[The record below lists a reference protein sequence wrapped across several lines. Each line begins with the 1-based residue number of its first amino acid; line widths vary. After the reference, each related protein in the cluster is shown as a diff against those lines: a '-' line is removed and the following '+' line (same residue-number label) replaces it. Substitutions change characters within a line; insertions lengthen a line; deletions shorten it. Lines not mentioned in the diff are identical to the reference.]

1 MPNRIIREGILSS
14 DRVDQLD
21 PPAEVFYRRLMSKVD
36 DHGLFDGRAS
46 ILRSSLYPLRVDRV
60 READISRWIAAC
72 EKAGLIALYQHDGK
86 PYLQML
92 DTRWQTRS
100 EAKYPL
106 PSAGT
111 RTTLQEHANSC
122 AQVQT
127 GEHLDV
133 FGDGDEG
140 GYADVSGAPP
150 VAPRGGLF
158 PIFWAAYPRKEGKAP
173 AEKAFDK
180 VKPSTTLL
188 ETMLQ
193 AIKAQAQS
201 ERWRKDGG
209 QYIPMPAT
217 WLNQRRWEDQAQ
229 VEIPA
234 GKPASVDA
242 NGETPEQKAER
253 REAARRLIFGDKTT
267 GDVIDA

>member
-1 MPNRIIREGILSS
+1 
-14 DRVDQLD
+14 
-21 PPAEVFYRRLMSKVD
+21 MSKVD

-92 DTRWQTRS
+92 DTRWQARS

-106 PSAGT
+106 PSEGS
-111 RTTLQEHANSC
+111 RTTLQPSANTCS
-122 AQVQT
+122 QVQT
-127 GEHLDV
+127 GAPLDV
-133 FGDGDEG
+133 FGVGNGFGAVG
-140 GYADVSGAPP
+140 GYKDLSDVEP
-150 VAPRGGLF
+150 VAPKGGLF

-180 VKPSTTLL
+180 LKADMALL
-188 ETMLQ
+188 ETMIS
-193 AIKAQAQS
+193 AIKTQAQS
-201 ERWRKDGG
+201 ERWRKEGG
-209 QYIPMPAT
+209 QFIPMPTT

-229 VEIPA
+229 IEMPSTPSKFGGCDAVEPA
-234 GKPASVDA
+234 
-242 NGETPEQKAER
+242 
-253 REAARRLIFGDKTT
+253 
-267 GDVIDA
+267 

>member
-92 DTRWQTRS
+92 DTRWQARS

-106 PSAGT
+106 PTDGT
-111 RTTLQEHANSC
+111 RTTMQAPANSC
-122 AQVQT
+122 AQVQSV
-127 GEHLDV
+127 EHLDV
-133 FGDGDEG
+133 FGVGDGFGAGVGDE
-140 GYADVSGAPP
+140 ACAPAVP
-150 VAPRGGLF
+150 KGGLF

-173 AEKAFDK
+173 TEKAFDK
-180 VKPSTTLL
+180 LKPSMELL
-188 ETMLQ
+188 ETMLS
-193 AIKAQAQS
+193 AIKTQS
-201 ERWRKDGG
+201 QSDRWRKDGG
-209 QYIPMPAT
+209 QYIPMPTT
-217 WLNQRRWEDQAQ
+217 WLNQRRWEDVAQ
-229 VEIPA
+229 VELLSTPKPSKFGGCDAVEPA
-234 GKPASVDA
+234 
-242 NGETPEQKAER
+242 
-253 REAARRLIFGDKTT
+253 
-267 GDVIDA
+267 